1 MRERE
6 WYSSSELAGLPG
18 LPNTDR
24 AIRIRADKCAW
35 KSQPKAKGKGL
46 EYHITSLPAETQAHL
61 TQSTPQTAAELVVA
75 EVSASIKREEQRLA
89 DKKRVVAE
97 KSLTELAALPPEKR
111 LIAEAKLAIIAAL
124 NAYLSAF
131 KEVRKTVAATAL
143 FCEQYNNKQ
152 LSVDNWVYE
161 NINQISPIT
170 LRRWTE
176 LLSTT
181 GAAAL
186 AGKYRNPEESNKI
199 ESTPDLPEFILA
211 LVTAKPHLM
220 KKSREVA
227 NLIDVKRKERYDHWP
242 KVSPSTVQRYLQK
255 LQRENT
261 AELAYTTNPREYN
274 NSHRPLYGTMYP
286 WINRPN
292 QVWELD
298 STPTDVQLNVNGKA
312 RRYSIIGAIDV
323 YARRPM
329 LVLMPTSNSEG
340 ICLLLRKCFLTWG
353 VPEPDSVIRTD
364 NGSDYVSQR
373 TSGLFALLELTQSK
387 ATAFSGWEKP
397 YIERFFKTISH
408 GLLEKLP
415 AYVGHNV
422 SDKKRL
428 QEMRSFAESIGAK
441 RKQRDQELLELSLTP
456 EELQTVL
463 DDYIQYDYMHRP
475 HSGLGDK
482 TPFEVYTNSG
492 YRPQMPANP
501 HSLDILLSYVG
512 TAPVIRGKVRA
523 DGITY
528 SAPELMEPQWNR
540 KTVRVFQ
547 DPADVGRATLYPDD
561 SWGSYVEATNMDL
574 IGREIDPAQF
584 RQRRKDGEKQ
594 LRAFRRNAERLQA
607 EFGIDQIAAVEL
619 AQKKMANQALTGFNT
634 AEANSNNAA
643 IAALSK
649 TATALSK
656 DTSKPA
662 YTEEELD
669 AISIRREQLD
679 QRRANLDEQAS
690 KVLRT
695 EHEQAEWLTRE
706 SMERAL
712 TEKET
717 QWLTKFRAKP
727 EYAMT
732 RRRLDRILESGKRA
746 NG

>member
-1 MRERE
+1 MRE
-6 WYSSSELAGLPG
+6 WYSSTELAGLPG
-18 LPNTDR
+18 LPATDR
-24 AIRIRADKCAW
+24 AIRIRAEKDAW
-35 KSQPKAKGKGL
+35 KSQPKSKGKGL
-46 EYHITSLPAETQAHL
+46 EYHISNLPAETQSHL
-61 TQSTPQTAAELVVA
+61 IGNAPKSVAELVVA
-75 EVSASIKREEQRLA
+75 ETEASIRREEQRLSEQ
-89 DKKRVVAE
+89 KRAVAE
-97 KSLTELAALPPEKR
+97 KSLSELAALAPEKR
-111 LIAEAKLAIIAAL
+111 LIAEAKLAVIAAFNTFL
-124 NAYLSAF
+124 LTN
-131 KEVRKTVAATAL
+131 KGMPKVAAMA
-143 FCEQYNNKQ
+143 QYCQQFNCKNV
-152 LSVDNWVYE
+152 SVDNWVYE
-161 NINQISPIT
+161 NVSQISPIT
-170 LRRWTE
+170 LRRWIDTVRAG
-176 LLSTT
+176 

-186 AGKYRNPEESNKI
+186 AGKARSAGENSKI
-199 ESTPDLPEFILA
+199 ESTPGLPEFILA

-220 KKSREVA
+220 KKAREVA
-227 NLIDVKRKERYDHWP
+227 NLIEVKRNERYPHWP
-242 KVSPSTVQRYLQK
+242 QVSRSTAQRYLQK
-255 LQRENT
+255 LQLENSS
-261 AELAYTTNPREYN
+261 ELAYTTNPREYN

-286 WINRPN
+286 WVNRPN

-340 ICLLLRKCFLTWG
+340 ICMLLRKCFLTWG
-353 VPEPDSVIRTD
+353 IPEPDSVIRTD

-373 TSGLFALLELTQSK
+373 TSGLFSLLELTQSK

-397 YIERFFKTISH
+397 YIERFFKTVSH

-422 SDKKRL
+422 TDKKRL

-492 YRPQMPANP
+492 YRPKMPANP

-512 TAPVIRGKVRA
+512 TATVVRGKVKA

-528 SAPELMEPQWNR
+528 SAPELMEPEWNR

-547 DPADVGRATLYPDD
+547 DPTDVGRTTLYPDD
-561 SWGSYVEATNMDL
+561 NWGSYVEAINMDL

-634 AEANSNNAA
+634 AESNSSNAA

-649 TATALSK
+649 TATALTK

-662 YTEEELD
+662 YTEAELE
-669 AISIRREQLD
+669 AISMRREQLE
-679 QRRANLDEQAS
+679 QRRASLDEQAS
-690 KVLRT
+690 KVLRS

-706 SMERAL
+706 SMVRQL
-712 TEKET
+712 TEKES
-717 QWLTKFRAKP
+717 QWLTKFRSKP